1 MNKEHEV
8 KFATLQADGCGGL
21 KEINVRMM
29 KQSTFANCP
38 FYIFLPSHYREDGS
52 CKCDDPKEQ
61 KELIKYAG
69 YKKSDFKKVGK

>member
-1 MNKEHEV
+1 MKKEHEV
-8 KFATLQADGCGGL
+8 KFGTLQIVGGEV

-38 FYIFLPSHYREDGS
+38 FYIFDPSHYREDGS
-52 CKCDDPKEQ
+52 CKCDDPEVQ